1 MDAFLFLE
9 CLLELKYAHFLR
21 PESVK
26 ALTSLG
32 SHGVIWLHGLVA
44 GRGEPMI
51 LIEAFICSQLRLVA
65 NGWLWN
71 KSLEQS
77 LEVSNL
83 DHFLFSWGVLN
94 HWVELHN
101 ILGCWLPLS
110 VELLLAHLDLN
121 WSWLFWKLMVH
132 NIGDMTSVWH
142 LCIVLLLLIYVVML
156 FKQLL

>member
-9 CLLELKYAHFLR
+9 CLLELKYAHFLS

-32 SHGVIWLHGLVA
+32 SHGVIRLHGLVA

-51 LIEAFICSQLRLVA
+51 LIEAFICPQLRLVA

-83 DHFLFSWGVLN
+83 DHFLFS
-94 HWVELHN
+94 
-101 ILGCWLPLS
+101 
-110 VELLLAHLDLN
+110 
-121 WSWLFWKLMVH
+121 
-132 NIGDMTSVWH
+132 
-142 LCIVLLLLIYVVML
+142 
-156 FKQLL
+156 